1 MIRIT
6 DLLANDGYIL
16 CNKALLH
23 EFGINETL
31 LLGELAQEYNYWDNR
46 SQLENGWFY
55 STVENV
61 ENATTLSAYQQR
73 EALRTLIDRN
83 IVSVEKRGLPPKRY
97 IKLNLQAILGIFDL
111 KSKES

>member
-1 MIRIT
+1 MRIT
-6 DLLANDGYIL
+6 DLLASDGYIL

-46 SQLENGWFY
+46 KQLENGWFY

-61 ENATTLSAYQQR
+61 EKATALSAYQQR
-73 EALRTLIDRN
+73 EALRTLVDKKVIE
-83 IVSVEKRGLPPKRY
+83 VERRGLPAKRY
-97 IKLNLQAILGIFDL
+97 IKLNLRAILDIFNA
-111 KSKES
+111 SNEET